1 MTRKQREEL
10 PDLRDD
16 DMPWLTD
23 AKSVEEALGMPVVV
37 EAQYSVEDTEE
48 ADIPVDDTA
57 EIEGS
62 TPIDPEF
69 EEYLITE
76 YKSAIQQ
83 TNSAIETLQT
93 EVNGEGATPRTHEV
107 YGGLVETKLKAL
119 QQLTNLR
126 FGKKRLSLAEEK
138 AKADIR
144 QRDTKLDIEKNRA
157 VKGTGEGGDGAGVG
171 DTGGRIAMT
180 AEQLAELARN
190 MLTDRPVLVEA
201 EIEGG

>member
-10 PDLRDD
+10 PDLRND

-62 TPIDPEF
+62 TPIDPDF